1 MSKFSDF
8 KATAEEE
15 AKSKRE
21 KLIKS
26 SESSLKNCDDSTKV
40 FSYTLQEGVGNFV
53 KEESKKTPL
62 KKASAVMNDFIKNE
76 FENYLK
82 TKWNV

>member
-1 MSKFSDF
+1 MSKFSDLISA
-8 KATAEEE
+8 KAEEE
-15 AKSKRE
+15 GK
-21 KLIKS
+21 
-26 SESSLKNCDDSTKV
+26 SLKDCDDPTKV

-53 KEESKKTPL
+53 KEEAKKTPL

-82 TKWNV
+82 NKWNV